1 MEIII
6 FSDFKT
12 PNLST
17 NALNKFQCM
26 QFQLPSYN
34 IDSQSAMETKLFV
47 AGTASVTSN
56 HDRNE
61 TKQKR

>member
-1 MEIII
+1 
-6 FSDFKT
+6 
-12 PNLST
+12 
-17 NALNKFQCM
+17 M